1 VAQTPTTCSLQPSLS
16 ELLKR
21 PLSKTLVPSCGRIS
35 ATTHFLAVM
44 QQYRWTG
51 VLSVCQAR
59 WKSDASFLRYKQ
71 KTIFKKQTNIKVV
84 YAFLL
89 VKCIWR
95 CVKWT
100 NDYFGTVWKDIK
112 LIHDPLLQRYAQK
125 NDFFLHFRSQ
135 WAWPLVIL
143 KLLHHSLVLSS
154 KIP

>member
-112 LIHDPLLQRYAQK
+112 LIHDPLFTKICAKKR
-125 NDFFLHFRSQ
+125 FFFAFSFPVSLT
-135 WAWPLVIL
+135 LVIL